1 MSARL
6 DETHDPSLQSWVETA
21 NDPATDFPIQNLP
34 IGRFR
39 RAGSHEAFRPGVA
52 IGDQIVDLA
61 AAAQAGAL
69 PADVA
74 AALAACTDGEL
85 NAFMAQGRGVR
96 MALRRALSQ
105 GLRRGSA
112 EQGMLSRCLVPQAQA
127 EYALPCRIDGYTD
140 FYTGIHHATAVGKL
154 FRPDNPLLPNY
165 KWVPIAYHG
174 RTSSIGVS
182 GQTLRRPL
190 GQLKAPTAEAPRL
203 AACERLDYELEL
215 GLFVGPGNARGEPIP
230 IEQAEDH
237 AFGLVLLND
246 WSARDIQAWEYQPL
260 GPFLSKN
267 FATTI
272 SPWIVTMEAL
282 EPFRSAWS
290 RPEGDPQPLPY
301 LDSDDTR
308 LRGAIDITLEVWLQ
322 TARMRENGQEPQRLM
337 QSNFRDAYW
346 TVGQMIAHHSING
359 CNLQSGDL
367 LGSGTQSGPR
377 ADQGGSLLELTCGG
391 KNPVRLVNGETR
403 TFLEDG
409 DTVVLRARC
418 ERDGLRAIGFSDC
431 AGTVLPAPVLPRR

>member
-1 MSARL
+1 MSSQL
-6 DETHDPSLQSWVETA
+6 DETHDPTLQSWVETA
-21 NDPATDFPIQNLP
+21 NDASTDFPIQNLP
-34 IGRFR
+34 LARFR
-39 RAGSHEAFRPGVA
+39 RIGSQEPWRAGVA

-61 AAAQAGAL
+61 AASRCGLL
-69 PADVA
+69 PAPVS
-74 AALAACTDGEL
+74 AALAACEQGRL
-85 NAFMAQGRGVR
+85 NALMAAGRSVR
-96 MALRRALSQ
+96 VALRRALSQ

-112 EQGMLSRCLVPQAQA
+112 QRAALSSCLVPQAQA

-140 FYTGIHHATAVGKL
+140 FYTGIHHATAVGRL

-182 GQTLRRPL
+182 GQRFHRPL
-190 GQLKAPTAEAPRL
+190 GQLKPPTAAAPQL
-203 AACERLDYELEL
+203 GPCQRLDYELEL
-215 GLFVGPGNARGEPIP
+215 GVFIGPGNALGEPLS

-301 LDSDDTR
+301 LDSAHTR
-308 LRGAIDITLEVWLQ
+308 QRGAIDIHLEVWLQ
-322 TARMRENGQEPQRLM
+322 TARMREDGQPPERLM
-337 QSNFRDAYW
+337 ASNFRDAYW

-367 LGSGTQSGPR
+367 LGSGTQSGPGE
-377 ADQGGSLLELTCGG
+377 DQGGSLLELTCGG
-391 KNPVRLVNGETR
+391 KNPVRLMNGETR

-418 ERDGLRAIGFSDC
+418 QREGWRSIGFSDC
-431 AGTVLPAPVLPRR
+431 AGTVLPAVPHR